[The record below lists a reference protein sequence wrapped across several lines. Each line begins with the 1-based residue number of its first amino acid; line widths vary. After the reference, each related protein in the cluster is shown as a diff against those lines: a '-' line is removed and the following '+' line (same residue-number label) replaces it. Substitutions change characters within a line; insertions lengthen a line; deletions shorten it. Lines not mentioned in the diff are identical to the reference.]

1 LPTAGGDYGISA
13 LRNGIAEQKL
23 KLPELVAAAAERREV
38 VALDVD
44 PNVNDDAK
52 AFSMPWR
59 R

>member
-38 VALDVD
+38 VALD
-44 PNVNDDAK
+44 NDDAK